1 MKLKY
6 GMSGLVEI
14 NYLEVQVMKIH
25 RRSSVL
31 ILFLILIKSSLQFDD
46 ATCDRQLSSFDSALE
61 AREFWAQKCKNLR
74 EKFVLNF
81 KVILLQCLTRGPSS
95 HRDFFMAMIAIQDI
109 SPSALN
115 FVMKIFKVN
124 IACLHQKLRPRISL
138 RQVLESIGATLE

>member
-1 MKLKY
+1 MLNLK
-6 GMSGLVEI
+6 GNVRKVRHALGGKEGPRFVTV
-14 NYLEVQVMKIH
+14 NAK
-25 RRSSVL
+25 SVT
-31 ILFLILIKSSLQFDD
+31 KKGGGPRN
-46 ATCDRQLSSFDSALE
+46 TK
-61 AREFWAQKCKNLR
+61 KCVTYYSNAA
-74 EKFVLNF
+74 

-138 RQVLESIGATLE
+138 RQVLQSIGVTLE